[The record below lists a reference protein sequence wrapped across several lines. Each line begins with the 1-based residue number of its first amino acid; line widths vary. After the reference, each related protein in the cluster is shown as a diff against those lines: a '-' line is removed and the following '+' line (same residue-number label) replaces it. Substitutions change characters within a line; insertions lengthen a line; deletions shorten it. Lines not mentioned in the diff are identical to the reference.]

1 LRKYVKGENSLES
14 KNILLKKKEFILNNY
29 LSEDELKSIQPT
41 KFLFLIKDEIKTL
54 LRFYS
59 KKEIHL
65 MINTVFEKDLSLS
78 LLYLF
83 CSENMDLDSKSDS
96 KSRAGVKDS
105 KINSN
110 AKNIVNNVDDLTNNT
125 LDFIS
130 KNLPKKQI

>member
-1 LRKYVKGENSLES
+1 MRKYVKGENSLES

-83 CSENMDLDSKSDS
+83 CSENIDLDSKSDS

>member
-1 LRKYVKGENSLES
+1 MES

-29 LSEDELKSIQPT
+29 LGVDELKNIKPT

-83 CSENMDLDSKSDS
+83 CSENIDLDSKSDS

>member
-1 LRKYVKGENSLES
+1 MES

-41 KFLFLIKDEIKTL
+41 KFLFLIKDEIEAL

-59 KKEIHL
+59 KKEIHF
-65 MINTVFEKDLSLS
+65 IVNTVFEKELSLS
-78 LLYLF
+78 LIYLF
-83 CSENMDLDSKSDS
+83 CSENIDLDLKSDL
-96 KSRAGVKDS
+96 KNRAGVKNQ

>member
-1 LRKYVKGENSLES
+1 MES

-29 LSEDELKSIQPT
+29 LGVDELKNIKPT
-41 KFLFLIKDEIKTL
+41 KFLFLIKNEIETL

-83 CSENMDLDSKSDS
+83 CSENIDLDLKSDL
-96 KSRAGVKDS
+96 KNRAGVKNQ

>member
-1 LRKYVKGENSLES
+1 MRKYVKGENSLES

-41 KFLFLIKDEIKTL
+41 KFLFLIKDEIEAL

-96 KSRAGVKDS
+96 KSRAGVKD
-105 KINSN
+105 
-110 AKNIVNNVDDLTNNT
+110 LE
-125 LDFIS
+125 
-130 KNLPKKQI
+130 

>member
-1 LRKYVKGENSLES
+1 MES

-29 LSEDELKSIQPT
+29 LSVVELKAIKPT
-41 KFLFLIKDEIKTL
+41 KFLFLIQDEIQAL
-54 LRFYS
+54 LKFYS

-83 CSENMDLDSKSDS
+83 CSENIDSDSKSDS

-110 AKNIVNNVDDLTNNT
+110 VKNIVNNVDDLTNNT

-130 KNLPKKQI
+130 KNLPKK

>member
-1 LRKYVKGENSLES
+1 MRKYVKGENSLES

-41 KFLFLIKDEIKTL
+41 KFLFLIKDEIEAL

-59 KKEIHL
+59 KKEIHF
-65 MINTVFEKDLSLS
+65 IVNSVFEKELSLS
-78 LLYLF
+78 LIYLF
-83 CSENMDLDSKSDS
+83 CSENIDLDLKSDL
-96 KSRAGVKDS
+96 KNRAGVKDS

>member
-1 LRKYVKGENSLES
+1 MRKYVKGENSLES

-41 KFLFLIKDEIKTL
+41 KFLFLIKDEIEAL

-59 KKEIHL
+59 KKEIHF
-65 MINTVFEKDLSLS
+65 IVNAVFEKELSLS
-78 LLYLF
+78 LIYLF
-83 CSENMDLDSKSDS
+83 CSENIDLDLKSDL
-96 KSRAGVKDS
+96 KNRAGVKNQ

>member
-1 LRKYVKGENSLES
+1 MKKYVKGENSLES

-41 KFLFLIKDEIKTL
+41 KFLFLIKDEIEAL

-59 KKEIHL
+59 KKEIHF
-65 MINTVFEKDLSLS
+65 IVNAVFEKELSLS
-78 LLYLF
+78 LIYLF
-83 CSENMDLDSKSDS
+83 CSENIDLDLKSDL
-96 KSRAGVKDS
+96 KNRAGVKDS

>member
-1 LRKYVKGENSLES
+1 MES

-29 LSEDELKSIQPT
+29 LGVDELKNIKPT
-41 KFLFLIKDEIKTL
+41 KFLFLIQDEIKTL

-83 CSENMDLDSKSDS
+83 CSENIDSDLKYNS

>member
-1 LRKYVKGENSLES
+1 MKKYVKGENSLES

-41 KFLFLIKDEIKTL
+41 KFLFLIKDEIEAL

-83 CSENMDLDSKSDS
+83 CSENIDLDSKSDS

>member
-1 LRKYVKGENSLES
+1 MES

-83 CSENMDLDSKSDS
+83 CSENIDSDSKSDS

>member
-1 LRKYVKGENSLES
+1 LKKYVKGVNSLES

-29 LSEDELKSIQPT
+29 LGVDELKNIKPT
-41 KFLFLIKDEIKTL
+41 KFLFLIQDEIKTL

-83 CSENMDLDSKSDS
+83 CSENIDSDLKSDS
-96 KSRAGVKDS
+96 KSRVDVKDLQIIS
-105 KINSN
+105 NSGNSN
-110 AKNIVNNVDDLTNNT
+110 NIDNLTNNALHLIT
-125 LDFIS
+125 
-130 KNLPKKQI
+130 KNLPKK

>member
-1 LRKYVKGENSLES
+1 
-14 KNILLKKKEFILNNY
+14 
-29 LSEDELKSIQPT
+29 
-41 KFLFLIKDEIKTL
+41 
-54 LRFYS
+54 
-59 KKEIHL
+59 
-65 MINTVFEKDLSLS
+65 
-78 LLYLF
+78 
-83 CSENMDLDSKSDS
+83 MDLDSKSDS

>member
-1 LRKYVKGENSLES
+1 MRKYVKGENSLES

-41 KFLFLIKDEIKTL
+41 KFLFLIKDEIEAL

-59 KKEIHL
+59 KKEIHF
-65 MINTVFEKDLSLS
+65 IVNAVFEKELSLS
-78 LLYLF
+78 LIYLF
-83 CSENMDLDSKSDS
+83 CSENIDLDLKSDL
-96 KSRAGVKDS
+96 KNRADVKNQ

>member
-1 LRKYVKGENSLES
+1 MES

-41 KFLFLIKDEIKTL
+41 KFLFLIKDEIEAL

-59 KKEIHL
+59 KKEIHF
-65 MINTVFEKDLSLS
+65 IVNAVFEKELSLS
-78 LLYLF
+78 LIYLF
-83 CSENMDLDSKSDS
+83 CSENIDLDLKSDL
-96 KSRAGVKDS
+96 KNRAGVKDS

-110 AKNIVNNVDDLTNNT
+110 AKNIMNNVDDLTNNT

>member
-1 LRKYVKGENSLES
+1 MRKYVKGENSLES

-41 KFLFLIKDEIKTL
+41 KFLFLIKDEIEAL

-59 KKEIHL
+59 KKEIHF
-65 MINTVFEKDLSLS
+65 IVNSVFEKELSLS
-78 LLYLF
+78 LIYLF
-83 CSENMDLDSKSDS
+83 CSENIDLDSKSDS

>member
-1 LRKYVKGENSLES
+1 MES

-29 LSEDELKSIQPT
+29 LGVDELKAIKPT
-41 KFLFLIKDEIKTL
+41 KFLFLIKDEIEAL

>member
-1 LRKYVKGENSLES
+1 MES

-29 LSEDELKSIQPT
+29 LGVDELKNIKPT
-41 KFLFLIKDEIKTL
+41 KFLFLIKNEIETL

-83 CSENMDLDSKSDS
+83 CSENIDSDLKSDS

-130 KNLPKKQI
+130 KNLPKK

>member
-1 LRKYVKGENSLES
+1 MES

-41 KFLFLIKDEIKTL
+41 KFLFLIKDEIEAL

-59 KKEIHL
+59 KKEIHF
-65 MINTVFEKDLSLS
+65 IVNSVFEKELSLS
-78 LLYLF
+78 LIYLF
-83 CSENMDLDSKSDS
+83 CSENIDLDLKSDL
-96 KSRAGVKDS
+96 KNRAGVKNQ

>member
-1 LRKYVKGENSLES
+1 MRKYVKGENSLES

-41 KFLFLIKDEIKTL
+41 KFLFLIKDEIEAL

-83 CSENMDLDSKSDS
+83 CSENIDLDLKSDL
-96 KSRAGVKDS
+96 KNRAGVKNQ

>member
-1 LRKYVKGENSLES
+1 MRKYVKGENSLES

-29 LSEDELKSIQPT
+29 LGVDELKNIKPT
-41 KFLFLIKDEIKTL
+41 KFLFLIQDEIKTL

>member
-1 LRKYVKGENSLES
+1 MRKYVKGENSLES

-41 KFLFLIKDEIKTL
+41 KFLFLIKDEIEAL

-83 CSENMDLDSKSDS
+83 CSENIDLDSKSDS

>member
-1 LRKYVKGENSLES
+1 MES

-29 LSEDELKSIQPT
+29 LGVDELKNIKPT
-41 KFLFLIKDEIKTL
+41 KFLFLIQDEIKTL

-96 KSRAGVKDS
+96 KSSAGVKDS

>member
-1 LRKYVKGENSLES
+1 MES

>member
-1 LRKYVKGENSLES
+1 MKKYVKGENSLES

-29 LSEDELKSIQPT
+29 LSVDELKAIKPT

-83 CSENMDLDSKSDS
+83 CSENIDSDLKSDS
-96 KSRAGVKDS
+96 KSRVDVKDLQIIS
-105 KINSN
+105 NSGNSN
-110 AKNIVNNVDDLTNNT
+110 NIDNLTNNALHLIT
-125 LDFIS
+125 
-130 KNLPKKQI
+130 KNLPKK

>member
-1 LRKYVKGENSLES
+1 MES

-41 KFLFLIKDEIKTL
+41 KFLFLIKDEIEAL

-83 CSENMDLDSKSDS
+83 CSENIDSDSKSDS
-96 KSRAGVKDS
+96 KSSAGVKDS

-130 KNLPKKQI
+130 KNLPKK

>member
-1 LRKYVKGENSLES
+1 MES

-41 KFLFLIKDEIKTL
+41 KFLFLIKDEIEAL

-96 KSRAGVKDS
+96 KSSAGVKDS

-130 KNLPKKQI
+130 KNLPKK

>member
-1 LRKYVKGENSLES
+1 MES

-29 LSEDELKSIQPT
+29 LGVDELKAIKPT
-41 KFLFLIKDEIKTL
+41 KFLFLIKDEIEAL

-83 CSENMDLDSKSDS
+83 CSENIDSDSKSDS

>member
-1 LRKYVKGENSLES
+1 MES

-29 LSEDELKSIQPT
+29 LGVDELKNIKPT
-41 KFLFLIKDEIKTL
+41 KFLFLIQDEIKTL

-83 CSENMDLDSKSDS
+83 CSENIDLDSKSDS

>member
-1 LRKYVKGENSLES
+1 MES

-29 LSEDELKSIQPT
+29 LGVDELKNIKPT
-41 KFLFLIKDEIKTL
+41 KFLFLIQDEIKTL

-130 KNLPKKQI
+130 KNLPKK

>member
-1 LRKYVKGENSLES
+1 MES

-41 KFLFLIKDEIKTL
+41 KFLFLIKDEIEAL

-59 KKEIHL
+59 KKEIHF
-65 MINTVFEKDLSLS
+65 IVNAVFEKELSLS
-78 LLYLF
+78 LIYLF
-83 CSENMDLDSKSDS
+83 CSENIDLDLKSDL
-96 KSRAGVKDS
+96 KNRAGVKNQ

-130 KNLPKKQI
+130 KNLPKK

>member
-1 LRKYVKGENSLES
+1 MES

-29 LSEDELKSIQPT
+29 LGVDELKNIKPT

-83 CSENMDLDSKSDS
+83 CSENIDLDLKSDL
-96 KSRAGVKDS
+96 KNRAGVKDS

>member
-1 LRKYVKGENSLES
+1 MES

-29 LSEDELKSIQPT
+29 LSVVELKAIKPT
-41 KFLFLIKDEIKTL
+41 KFLFLIKDEIEAL

-59 KKEIHL
+59 KKEIHF
-65 MINTVFEKDLSLS
+65 IVNAVFEKELSLS
-78 LLYLF
+78 LIYLF
-83 CSENMDLDSKSDS
+83 CSENIDLDLKSDL
-96 KSRAGVKDS
+96 KNRAGVKNQ

>member
-1 LRKYVKGENSLES
+1 MES

-41 KFLFLIKDEIKTL
+41 KFLFLIKDEIEAL

-83 CSENMDLDSKSDS
+83 CSENIDLDSKSDS